1 MVDLLL
7 GLIVHIVLL
16 NNMAMCS
23 PLANLTFSL
32 AEFK

>member
-7 GLIVHIVLL
+7 GLIVHTVLL

-23 PLANLTFSL
+23 PLANLYIQSC
-32 AEFK
+32 

>member
-16 NNMAMCS
+16 NSMATCG
-23 PLANLTFSL
+23 PFANLLCIQSC
-32 AEFK
+32 

>member
-23 PLANLTFSL
+23 PLANLLYIQSC
-32 AEFK
+32 